1 MHLAAKTFGSERTQ
15 SRGNRSARNQPAAL
29 AAKQRDDRRTDCF
42 PSPARRAAGP
52 LIRTSHFAAAL
63 GFLALTLGCGSRIAY
78 SPPLQPVMDESVTLQ
93 ASFDDVW
100 KGVIQTFFEKNIPVR
115 TLEKVSGI
123 LESDELHGEIGRDC
137 NCGTYLGLPVGGY
150 AGAYG
155 GDAYYRFRVLVEQR
169 GERETRLV
177 LRSSC
182 RAKVESVEGDLV
194 CRLLAARESEVRDA
208 IADRVRR
215 TVGSSDASRSQ
226 P

>member
-1 MHLAAKTFGSERTQ
+1 
-15 SRGNRSARNQPAAL
+15 
-29 AAKQRDDRRTDCF
+29 
-42 PSPARRAAGP
+42 
-52 LIRTSHFAAAL
+52 
-63 GFLALTLGCGSRIAY
+63 
-78 SPPLQPVMDESVTLQ
+78 MDESVTLQ

-208 IADRVRR
+208 IADRVGR
-215 TVGSSDASRSQ
+215 TVRSSDASRSQ